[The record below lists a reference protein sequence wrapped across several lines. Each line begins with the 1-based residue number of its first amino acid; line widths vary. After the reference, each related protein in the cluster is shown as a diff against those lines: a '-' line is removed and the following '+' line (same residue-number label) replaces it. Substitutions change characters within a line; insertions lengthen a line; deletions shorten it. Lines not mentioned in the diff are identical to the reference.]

1 MRRLVNFWFSVLD
14 LRTNKLR
21 SGLTMLGVVIGIA
34 AVIMIVS
41 LGNGLRRSTQEQM
54 EAWSAGTVEIRPQ
67 YMPYYM
73 DVSSVVREKAE
84 AVAVEKGGTLPGPV
98 IPQPVTQPRSLEPM
112 DVVALRQLA
121 TRVVEVTPLFESWA
135 QIVYKGQYVPNPGVQ
150 GVLPEYLT
158 VFRTTMKYGRF
169 FTQQENDL
177 AAAVVVLDESVVDE
191 VWGKGANPVGETLRM
206 VQQDVPQL
214 YTVIGVMNK
223 RPGVVGISNRSILVP
238 LHTAQ
243 MRLSTE
249 GKTVISYI
257 AARVDERDSA
267 VRKTAVAEINTIL
280 RARRGIAAGSPEDFM
295 VQDTLQW
302 SEESMGIIRTITMI
316 LSAIAGISLVVGS
329 IGLMNIMLVGVAERT
344 WEIGLKRALG
354 AEKVDILLQFL
365 GEGVL
370 IALAGGAGG
379 LALGLGGSY
388 IASRLIEQVKG
399 MATVSP
405 DVVLIA
411 MLVSLVVGVVASLYP
426 AGRAASLLPTAAL
439 RRG

>member
-1 MRRLVNFWFSVLD
+1 MRRLVNFWFALLG

-21 SGLTMLGVVIGIA
+21 SGLTMLGVVIGVG

-67 YMPYYM
+67 FMPYM
-73 DVSSVVREKAE
+73 GVMPLEMEASSLAASV
-84 AVAVEKGGTLPGPV
+84 KGAALPGPGV
-98 IPQPVTQPRSLEPM
+98 PQQSQPRGLEAQ
-112 DVVALRQLA
+112 DVEALRRLA
-121 TRVVEVTPLFESWA
+121 TRVVAITPLYEGWA
-135 QIVYKGQYVPNPGVQ
+135 QVIYKGQYVPNPGID

-169 FTQQENDL
+169 VTLEDNDQ
-177 AAAVVVLDESVVDE
+177 AAAVVVLDESLVDQ
-191 VWGKGANPVGETLRM
+191 VWGKGANPVGETLRI
-206 VQQDVPQL
+206 VQSDVPQVF
-214 YTVIGVMNK
+214 TIIGVTSR
-223 RPGVVGISNRSILVP
+223 RPGVVGIANRAVLLP

-249 GKTVISYI
+249 GKTIISYI
-257 AARVDERDSA
+257 AARVDDRDSA
-267 VRKTAVAEINTIL
+267 RRKTAVAEINTIL

-302 SEESMGIIRTITMI
+302 SEESMAIIRTITVI

-344 WEIGLKRALG
+344 WEIGLRRSVG
-354 AEKVDILLQFL
+354 AEKSDILLQFL
-365 GEGVL
+365 SEGVL
-370 IALAGGAGG
+370 IALLGGAGG

-388 IASRLIEQVKG
+388 VASRLIEQVKG
-399 MATVSP
+399 MATVSAE
-405 DVVLIA
+405 VVAIA
-411 MLVSLVVGVVASLYP
+411 VIVSLIVGVLASIYP
-426 AGRAASLLPTAAL
+426 AWRAASLQPTAAL

>member
-1 MRRLVNFWFSVLD
+1 MRRLVNFWFALLG

-21 SGLTMLGVVIGIA
+21 SGLTMLGVVIGVG

-67 YMPYYM
+67 YVPYMM
-73 DVSSVVREKAE
+73 DVRAVEMEKA
-84 AVAVEKGGTLPGPV
+84 AMASGKDGAIVGPGM
-98 IPQPVTQPRSLEPM
+98 PQPQAQPRGLEAM
-112 DVVALRQLA
+112 DVEALRRLA
-121 TRVVEVTPLFESWA
+121 TRVVEVTPLYEGWA
-135 QIVYKGQYVPNPGVQ
+135 QVIYKGQYVPNPGVQ

-169 FTQQENDL
+169 FSQEENDL
-177 AAAVVVLDESVVDE
+177 AASVVVLDESLVDE
-191 VWGKGANPVGETLRM
+191 VWGKGANPVGESLRF
-206 VQQDVPQL
+206 VQGEVPQIF
-214 YTVIGVMNK
+214 TVIGVTAR
-223 RPGVVGISNRSILVP
+223 RPGIVGIANRAVLVP
-238 LHTAQ
+238 LRTAQ
-243 MRLSTE
+243 LRLSTE
-249 GKTVISYI
+249 GKTTISYI
-257 AARVDERDSA
+257 AARVDDRDSTR
-267 VRKTAVAEINTIL
+267 RKTAVAEINTIL

-302 SEESMGIIRTITMI
+302 SEESMAIIRTITTI

-344 WEIGLKRALG
+344 WEIGLRRSVG
-354 AEKVDILLQFL
+354 AEKSDILLQFL
-365 GEGVL
+365 SEGVL
-370 IALAGGAGG
+370 IALLGGAGG

-399 MATVSP
+399 MATVSGE
-405 DVVLIA
+405 VIA
-411 MLVSLVVGVVASLYP
+411 IAVIVSLVVGIVASIYP
-426 AGRAASLLPTAAL
+426 AWRAASLQPTAAL

>member
-1 MRRLVNFWFSVLD
+1 MRRLVNFWFALLG

-21 SGLTMLGVVIGIA
+21 SGLTMLGVVIGVG

-67 YMPYYM
+67 FMPYM
-73 DVSSVVREKAE
+73 GVMPLEMEASSLAASV
-84 AVAVEKGGTLPGPV
+84 KGAALPGPGV
-98 IPQPVTQPRSLEPM
+98 PQQSQPRGLEAQ
-112 DVVALRQLA
+112 DVEALRRLA
-121 TRVVEVTPLFESWA
+121 TRVVAITPLYEGWA
-135 QIVYKGQYVPNPGVQ
+135 QVIYKGQYVPNPGID

-169 FTQQENDL
+169 ITLEDNDQ
-177 AAAVVVLDESVVDE
+177 AAAVVVLDESLVDQ
-191 VWGKGANPVGETLRM
+191 VWGKGANPVGETLRI
-206 VQQDVPQL
+206 VQSDVPQVF
-214 YTVIGVMNK
+214 TIIGVTSR
-223 RPGVVGISNRSILVP
+223 RPGVVGIANRAVLLP

-249 GKTVISYI
+249 GKTIISYI
-257 AARVDERDSA
+257 AARVDDRDSA
-267 VRKTAVAEINTIL
+267 RRKTAVAEINTIL

-302 SEESMGIIRTITMI
+302 SEESMAIIRTITVI

-344 WEIGLKRALG
+344 WEIGLRRSVG
-354 AEKVDILLQFL
+354 AEKSDILLQFL
-365 GEGVL
+365 SEGVL
-370 IALAGGAGG
+370 IALLGGAGG

-388 IASRLIEQVKG
+388 VASRLIEQVKG
-399 MATVSP
+399 MATVSAE
-405 DVVLIA
+405 VVAIA
-411 MLVSLVVGVVASLYP
+411 VIVSLIVGVLASIYP
-426 AGRAASLLPTAAL
+426 AWRAASLQPTAAL

>member
-1 MRRLVNFWFSVLD
+1 MRRLVNFWFALLG

-21 SGLTMLGVVIGIA
+21 SGLTMLGVVIGVG

-67 YMPYYM
+67 FMPYM
-73 DVSSVVREKAE
+73 GVMPLEMEGSSLAASV
-84 AVAVEKGGTLPGPV
+84 KGAALSGPGV
-98 IPQPVTQPRSLEPM
+98 PQQSQPRGLEAQ
-112 DVVALRQLA
+112 DVEALRRLA
-121 TRVVEVTPLFESWA
+121 TRVVAITPLYEGWA
-135 QIVYKGQYVPNPGVQ
+135 QVIYKGQYVPNPGID

-169 FTQQENDL
+169 VTLEDNDQ
-177 AAAVVVLDESVVDE
+177 AAAVVVLDESLVDQ
-191 VWGKGANPVGETLRM
+191 VWGKGANPVGETLRI
-206 VQQDVPQL
+206 VQSDVPQVF
-214 YTVIGVMNK
+214 TIIGVTSR
-223 RPGVVGISNRSILVP
+223 RPGVVGIANRAVLLP

-249 GKTVISYI
+249 GKTIISYI
-257 AARVDERDSA
+257 AARVDDRDSA
-267 VRKTAVAEINTIL
+267 RRKTAVAEINTIL

-302 SEESMGIIRTITMI
+302 SEESMAIIRTITVI

-344 WEIGLKRALG
+344 WEIGLRRSVG
-354 AEKVDILLQFL
+354 AEKSDILLQFL
-365 GEGVL
+365 SEGVL
-370 IALAGGAGG
+370 IALLGGAGG

-388 IASRLIEQVKG
+388 VASRLIEQVKG
-399 MATVSP
+399 MATVSAE
-405 DVVLIA
+405 VVAIA
-411 MLVSLVVGVVASLYP
+411 VIVSLIVGVLASIYP
-426 AGRAASLLPTAAL
+426 AWRAASLQPTAAL

>member
-1 MRRLVNFWFSVLD
+1 MKRLVNLWFAVLG

-21 SGLTMLGVVIGIA
+21 SGLTMLGVVIGIG

-67 YMPYYM
+67 YVPYVM
-73 DVSSVVREKAE
+73 DVSAIEMEKA
-84 AVAVEKGGTLPGPV
+84 AAAAGGKAGALYGPGL
-98 IPQPVTQPRSLEPM
+98 PQPMSQPRGLEPM
-112 DVVALRQLA
+112 DVVALRRLA
-121 TRVVEVTPLFESWA
+121 TRVVQVTPLYETWA
-135 QIVYKGQYVPNPGVQ
+135 QIIYKGQYVPNPGVQ

-169 FTQQENDL
+169 FTQEENDL
-177 AAAVVVLDESVVDE
+177 AAAVVVLDETVVDE
-191 VWGKGANPVGETLRM
+191 VWGKDANPVGETLRL

-214 YTVIGVMNK
+214 YTVIGIMKK
-223 RPGVVGISNRSILVP
+223 RPGVVGISNRAVLIP
-238 LHTAQ
+238 LHSAQ
-243 MRLSTE
+243 MRISTE

-257 AARVDERDSA
+257 AARVDERDA
-267 VRKTAVAEINTIL
+267 GLRKTAVAEINTIL
-280 RARRGIAAGSPEDFM
+280 RARRGIASGSPEDFM

-302 SEESMGIIRTITMI
+302 SEESMAIIRTITMI

-344 WEIGLKRALG
+344 WEIGLRRAVG
-354 AEKVDILLQFL
+354 AEKGDVLLQFL

-370 IALAGGAGG
+370 IALLGGVGG
-379 LALGLGGSY
+379 LALGLSGSFL
-388 IASRLIEQVKG
+388 ASRLIEQVKG

-405 DVVLIA
+405 DVVAIA
-411 MLVSLVVGVVASLYP
+411 VLVSLLVGVVASLYP
-426 AGRAASLLPTAAL
+426 AWRAASLQPTAAL

>member
-1 MRRLVNFWFSVLD
+1 MRRLVNFWFALLG

-21 SGLTMLGVVIGIA
+21 SGLTMLGVVIGVG

-67 YMPYYM
+67 FMPYM
-73 DVSSVVREKAE
+73 GVMPLEMEGSSLAASV
-84 AVAVEKGGTLPGPV
+84 KGGALPGPGM
-98 IPQPVTQPRSLEPM
+98 PQQSQPRGLEAQ
-112 DVVALRQLA
+112 DVEALRRLA
-121 TRVVEVTPLFESWA
+121 TRVVAITPLYEGWA
-135 QIVYKGQYVPNPGVQ
+135 QVIYKGQYVPNPGID

-169 FTQQENDL
+169 VTLEDNDQ
-177 AAAVVVLDESVVDE
+177 AAAVVVLDESLVDQ
-191 VWGKGANPVGETLRM
+191 VWGKGANPVGETLRI
-206 VQQDVPQL
+206 VQSDVPQVF
-214 YTVIGVMNK
+214 TIIGVTSR
-223 RPGVVGISNRSILVP
+223 RPGVVGIANRAVLLP

-249 GKTVISYI
+249 GKTIISYI
-257 AARVDERDSA
+257 AARVDDRDSA
-267 VRKTAVAEINTIL
+267 RRKTAVAEINTIL

-302 SEESMGIIRTITMI
+302 SEESMAIIRTITVI

-344 WEIGLKRALG
+344 WEIGLRRSVG
-354 AEKVDILLQFL
+354 AEKSDILLQFL
-365 GEGVL
+365 SEGVL
-370 IALAGGAGG
+370 IALLGGAGG

-388 IASRLIEQVKG
+388 VASRLIEQVKG
-399 MATVSP
+399 MATVSAE
-405 DVVLIA
+405 VVAIA
-411 MLVSLVVGVVASLYP
+411 VIVSLIVGVVASIYP
-426 AGRAASLLPTAAL
+426 AWHAASLQPTAAL